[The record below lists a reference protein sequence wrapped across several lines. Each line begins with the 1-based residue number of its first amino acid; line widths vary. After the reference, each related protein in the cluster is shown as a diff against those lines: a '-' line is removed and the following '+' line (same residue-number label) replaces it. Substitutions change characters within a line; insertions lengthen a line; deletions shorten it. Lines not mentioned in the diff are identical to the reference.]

1 MKRVLMI
8 SDVYFPR
15 INGVSTSIETFRRA
29 LREFD
34 VEVRLVVPR
43 YGNEVE
49 EDGVVRVPGR
59 SVPRDPEDRIVAWRA
74 IRDAALREA
83 EQCDV
88 VHVQTPFLAHYAGR
102 IAARALG
109 LPLVLTYHTLFEEY
123 LHHYAPFVP
132 RQLLSFLARKVSR
145 AQCNEVDAV
154 IVPSTAMR
162 DRLLAYGVRTPLQVL
177 PTGIPL
183 SRFQNGNGD
192 RFRHA
197 RGISAATPLAL
208 FVGRVAHEKNI
219 GFLLDVAREVRAAV
233 PDFLLVICG
242 EGPALAA
249 LRRRVAHDGSEA
261 FVRFVGNLQRPRAL
275 SDCYAAANVFLFA
288 SRTETQGLVLLEAMA
303 AGVPVIGLAAMG
315 TIDILA
321 PGRGAIAAADNV
333 SAFSQTVIGLMRDQ
347 IRQRQLAG
355 EARRF
360 SAEWTDMAMAS
371 RLASLYAG
379 LWCSPRSTSGRP
391 DGPLKTP
398 P

>member
-15 INGVSTSIETFRRA
+15 INGVSTSIASFRAA

-43 YGNEVE
+43 YGNEAE

-59 SVPRDPEDRIVAWRA
+59 PVPRDPEDRLAAWGA
-74 IRDAALREA
+74 MRDAALREA
-83 EQCDV
+83 ERCDV

-102 IAARALG
+102 MAARAHG

-132 RQLLSFLARKVSR
+132 RQLLRLLARRVSR
-145 AQCNEVDAV
+145 GQCNEVDAV

-162 DRLLAYGVRTPLQVL
+162 ERLLSYGIRTPLQVL

-183 SRFQNGNGD
+183 SQFRNGNGD
-192 RFRHA
+192 GFRRAH
-197 RGISAATPLAL
+197 GIAGDTPLAL

-233 PDFLLVICG
+233 PDFLLLISG
-242 EGPALAA
+242 EGPALSD
-249 LRRRVAHDGSEA
+249 LRRRVTRDGSESY
-261 FVRFVGNLQRPRAL
+261 VRFIGNLERPGAL

-303 AGVPVIGLAAMG
+303 SGVPVVGLAAMG
-315 TIDILA
+315 TVDIVG
-321 PGRGAIAAADNV
+321 PGRGAIAAANDER
-333 SAFSQTVIGLMRDQ
+333 AFSQTVVELLGDPA
-347 IRQRQLAG
+347 RQHRMAV

-360 SAEWTDMAMAS
+360 SAQWTDTAMAA
-371 RLASLYAG
+371 RLASLYAE
-379 LWCSPRSTSGRP
+379 LA
-391 DGPLKTP
+391 
-398 P
+398 

>member
-15 INGVSTSIETFRRA
+15 INGVSTSIATFRAA

-43 YGNEVE
+43 YGNEAE
-49 EDGVVRVPGR
+49 EGGVVRVPGR
-59 SVPRDPEDRIVAWRA
+59 PVPRDPEDRLVAWGKMRE
-74 IRDAALREA
+74 AALREA

-102 IAARALG
+102 AAARQLG

-132 RQLLSFLARKVSR
+132 KRLLGFLARRVSR

-162 DRLLAYGVRTPLQVL
+162 DRLLSYGIGTPLRVL

-183 SRFQNGNGD
+183 SQFRNGD
-192 RFRHA
+192 GDGFRRA
-197 RGISAATPLAL
+197 QGIAAGTPLAL

-219 GFLLDVAREVRAAV
+219 GFLLDVAREVHAGV
-233 PDFLLVICG
+233 PDFILLISG
-242 EGPALAA
+242 EGPALAD
-249 LRRRVAHDGSEA
+249 LRRRVALDGSEA
-261 FVRFVGNLQRPRAL
+261 FVRFAGNLERPGAL

-303 AGVPVIGLAAMG
+303 AGVPVVGLAAMG
-315 TIDILA
+315 TIDILT
-321 PGRGAIAAADNV
+321 PGRGAVAAEDDV
-333 SAFSQTVIGLMRDQ
+333 KSFSQTVMALLRDQ
-347 IRQRQLAG
+347 TQQRRLAI

-360 SAEWTDMAMAS
+360 SSEWTDTAMAL
-371 RLASLYAG
+371 RLASLYAE
-379 LWCSPRSTSGRP
+379 LCKAS
-391 DGPLKTP
+391 
-398 P
+398 